1 CDRFAKNLSPDKINL
16 STLKGEGQLTNLELD
31 EEVLQN
37 VLDLPTWLAITRVY
51 CNKAAIRIQWTKLK
65 THPICLFLDK
75 VEVEMRTCEEPRAP
89 NGPSPIAIAAGQS
102 EYGFAEKVVEGMSI
116 VVNSIVIKI
125 QAKAF
130 NASFELWQLH
140 GYSVNPK
147 WQQSDLRF
155 TRIADSERGEVL
167 TFKEITWQTLRIEA
181 DAIHSDQSF
190 LSTPLRLITNQ
201 SKIRLVLKRRV
212 KDCNVVASKL
222 MFILDDLLWVL
233 TDSQLKAMI
242 KYAQSLSEAIENSA
256 KQRKSMVPDTAGT
269 IGPAPS
275 TQQTRPQP
283 SSTSS
288 SSKSIS
294 QYFENHDVKESSYH
308 TTISRLDLH
317 ICDDGVSNEQ
327 GKSKHGVTGGAMQ
340 LTFRKL
346 SMDCYPF
353 HWASD
358 SCKHW
363 VQHCEAMET
372 RARWAKK
379 LLQDFQSK
387 IEAIIDHDDST
398 TAIISPTKESPTKRA
413 EASPTQKPSAPG
425 KGQAFDKS
433 SMAAPSPR
441 HPPWDRLRS
450 SCVVIRVE
458 DLNIFQVSAAGQQ
471 GKKPRTLLS
480 CNRQNYHL
488 PTGISAIHIEFTEYY
503 FPDSKAFPVPCPNLY
518 VQLNTLQFTLDP
530 TSMLWMNTF
539 SLDLYQTLQQ
549 FKAIYKLDDSGK
561 ADEHVNFC
569 MNGLMLKFV
578 IPVEKKEMDHPDRPQ
593 YLTIQTSDMV
603 ATNTRHSVNCMY
615 QDLQS
620 VLMDFQNSEFF
631 DSTYKEF
638 PKSANSFNVLHNMF
652 LQHVSEPQTYME
664 RLHADL
670 NLAFDSLKA
679 PSAADIWSIHFAQ
692 LWLEFE
698 GMQSSKSK
706 PFSFVDPYPLS
717 IWVSQ
722 PTRFQQY
729 KDRKTLPSHR
739 APEDTVNSDDLD
751 HRRNLFRNTEPS
763 VENGSLGGTRQ
774 KIMDDKFTSFRKAD
788 KGLNTEPVGVKESNM
803 NDNSDADIH
812 VLVYTSA
819 HIKSYLNHYQYLV
832 LLRLKECLTQLQEDM
847 ALDIE
852 RVIGAPAKHHTSCIG
867 VWVKSAEVA
876 LLLHPVPTSP
886 SDAKSQ
892 DSEST
897 SLAESELSPSGS
909 KESLALEDR
918 SLNRTPASNPL
929 DSTVN
934 SLEDSGI
941 HNGDSS
947 LAASSDHLSQ
957 YCAATGSLL
966 PPSGT
971 EGTEYHSVE
980 KELVEEAYE
989 AVESTCD
996 SDVPTEL
1003 IPLTNTEAEAASPL
1017 SSTKDAAKEALNVT
1031 VDLTKGAVSLTK
1043 DAFCFG
1049 KERVASTVQRMLSV
1063 SASREYLSRGE
1074 DTISSSSSS
1083 SKLRLLNVK
1092 RTTSQHSLD
1101 TTSLDGSLTDDRIS
1115 MDSDSSE
1122 NYVMLMDTES
1132 GQESLLSDGSLHRAA
1147 VAGSNQSLSECA
1159 DGGASKKASIATS
1172 SSTHS
1177 QEIADP
1183 QQASVLVLKILDVN
1197 CAIDMRGDDLSFG
1210 VQAKEV
1216 IPEQLGNVDVEQYMS
1231 RHSTGYGKPSCGES
1245 ERAQPAVSFHF
1256 ECGPGSAEHSPLAVK
1271 NGFLHF
1277 HISDYEVEF
1286 LMSSLTNLGPFLEDE
1301 VIPEVIPMK
1310 IELSECRITLKDDG
1324 PPLYPTSPGPIPI
1337 RLDIDHLVIQR
1348 IDDGTFCMK
1357 VDSQNKDNLMPLKNH
1372 LVRMGSDKRGEE
1384 SPETGKPSAL
1394 IGGRLPSDLA
1404 STVSKEMND
1413 LLRQELASTKAALTK
1428 ANHDRDRLLQEI
1440 RKLNPEFDL

>member
-1 CDRFAKNLSPDKINL
+1 MAGLIKKQILKHLSRFAKNLSPDKINL

-413 EASPTQKPSAPG
+413 G
-425 KGQAFDKS
+425 I
-433 SMAAPSPR
+433 PR

-774 KIMDDKFTSFRKAD
+774 KIMDDKFTSFRK
-788 KGLNTEPVGVKESNM
+788 ESNM

-980 KELVEEAYE
+980 KELVEEA
-989 AVESTCD
+989 
-996 SDVPTEL
+996 
-1003 IPLTNTEAEAASPL
+1003 
-1017 SSTKDAAKEALNVT
+1017 
-1031 VDLTKGAVSLTK
+1031 
-1043 DAFCFG
+1043 
-1049 KERVASTVQRMLSV
+1049 
-1063 SASREYLSRGE
+1063 GE

-1122 NYVMLMDTES
+1122 NYVMLMDT
-1132 GQESLLSDGSLHRAA
+1132 GTGTAADLYRYWDRCKGS
-1147 VAGSNQSLSECA
+1147 
-1159 DGGASKKASIATS
+1159 SIS
-1172 SSTHS
+1172 SV
-1177 QEIADP
+1177 IG
-1183 QQASVLVLKILDVN
+1183 ASVLVLKILDVN

-1231 RHSTGYGKPSCGES
+1231 RHSTGEKQVSTFS
-1245 ERAQPAVSFHF
+1245 PAVSFHF

-1357 VDSQNKDNLMPLKNH
+1357 
-1372 LVRMGSDKRGEE
+1372 
-1384 SPETGKPSAL
+1384 GK
-1394 IGGRLPSDLA
+1394 
-1404 STVSKEMND
+1404 
-1413 LLRQELASTKAALTK
+1413 
-1428 ANHDRDRLLQEI
+1428 
-1440 RKLNPEFDL
+1440 